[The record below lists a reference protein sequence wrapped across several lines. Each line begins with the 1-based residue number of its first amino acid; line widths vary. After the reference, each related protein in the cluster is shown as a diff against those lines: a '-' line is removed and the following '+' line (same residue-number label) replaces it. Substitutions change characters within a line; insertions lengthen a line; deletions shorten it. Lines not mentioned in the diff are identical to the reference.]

1 MDGRRRGTT
10 PLTLD
15 GVSAGGHRVQIVNGD
30 STLDH
35 NVTVERGTTTSLL
48 IPLAQSGWIDLRAPI
63 DVQVF
68 EGGRSLGSSSDGPLA
83 LPPGSHQLQLRNE
96 ALGFEGSAQV
106 TVVAGEIARVRPA
119 VPDGLLQVNAQPW
132 AHVWVDGQ
140 PVGDTPLG
148 NLRVALGRHQIRFQ
162 HPELGEQSRE
172 VVVSAGTPARVSVAF
187 R

>member
-1 MDGRRRGTT
+1 
-10 PLTLD
+10 
-15 GVSAGGHRVQIVNGD
+15 VQIVNGD

-148 NLRVALGRHQIRFQ
+148 NLRVALGRHQLRFQ

-172 VVVSAGTPARVSVAF
+172 VVVTAGTPARVSVAF